1 MRSAG
6 RQQARGGAPLTS
18 PPLHVPSPA
27 GPPQAAWPFSH
38 CSQGPQTLKP
48 PSVHVKQEGDVRPA
62 SCEGGLG
69 AARIGECPTDGD
81 EGPRAEAPARGPAIL
96 GQRAPCHSRSAGG
109 RPGQAGGSGPSA
121 LRLPWP
127 GHTAVARFLRCCLL
141 SRPLSTPKARA
152 SYDQCYPDLSFMLP
166 KLALMAQCHRSPG
179 ATQSSQG
186 DPG

>member
-121 LRLPWP
+121 LQLPWP
-127 GHTAVARFLRCCLL
+127 LRDFSGAAFSPAHSARRKHVHLTTSATRTYRSC
-141 SRPLSTPKARA
+141 SRNW
-152 SYDQCYPDLSFMLP
+152 
-166 KLALMAQCHRSPG
+166 H
-179 ATQSSQG
+179 
-186 DPG
+186 